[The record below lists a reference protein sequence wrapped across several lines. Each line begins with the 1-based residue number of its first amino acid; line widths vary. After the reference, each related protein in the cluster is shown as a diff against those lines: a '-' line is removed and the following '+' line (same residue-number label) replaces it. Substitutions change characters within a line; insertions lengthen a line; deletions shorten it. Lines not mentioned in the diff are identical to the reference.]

1 MDAGSLE
8 GRVADLMPEVLEDL
22 RSLVRI
28 PSSAFPGYPE
38 APVLEMAE
46 RTAALARGSRLGRH
60 DPAPAHALQPASP
73 RAEFILWGDEDV
85 ARSRIHSSDE
95 SVDPA
100 EIERMILAQAL
111 LLRELG
117 AHRA

>member
-1 MDAGSLE
+1 VLNVGAFAHVEEGEPMDAGSLE

-38 APVLEMAE
+38 AQVLEMAE

-60 DPAPAHALQPASP
+60 DPAPALV
-73 RAEFILWGDEDV
+73 LG
-85 ARSRIHSSDE
+85 
-95 SVDPA
+95 
-100 EIERMILAQAL
+100 
-111 LLRELG
+111 ELG
-117 AHRA
+117 AARA